1 MSEQPT
7 TYFRVG
13 NMTSSQSGIQMQTDL
28 ILWTRRQRD
37 NAKLFAAQ
45 CERKALAREYL
56 AQAGAFDM
64 VLKLLESIQ
73 IAE

>member
-13 NMTSSQSGIQMQTDL
+13 NMTSSQSSIQMQIDL

-45 CERKALAREYL
+45 CARKALAREYL
-56 AQAGAFDM
+56 AQAEAFDTT
-64 VLKLLESIQ
+64 LKLLESIQ
-73 IAE
+73 VVE